1 MLKHNLKLFF
11 RNIKKYKSTFLINV
25 IGLSTGLACVL
36 LIALWVVDELQVDKF
51 HKNDTELYQ
60 VWNKFE
66 NPDGIKLAFW
76 TPDMLAE
83 TMAEQLPEVK
93 YASPFIP
100 GGWLGNMPLTT
111 EKETYKASGVFA
123 GRDYFKMFSYEL
135 IKGTEDQV
143 LTDISSIVI
152 SESLATKIFGSPD
165 EAIGKALEWNALNTN
180 ETHTVSGIFKD
191 LPSNSTQQFDFIL
204 PFERFVKLSP
214 NIGRESSWTQN
225 APITY
230 IVLEKG
236 TNVERFAKKIAG
248 FSKAQDDN
256 VEADL
261 FLKQYSTNYLHG
273 NFENGKV
280 VGGRIEYVY
289 LFSAIA
295 LFILIIA
302 CINFMNLST
311 ANATRRVKEI
321 GIKKALG
328 SQRRTLIWQYFGEAI
343 LTAFFS
349 LLVAILIMAAILP
362 QFNMITGKT
371 LSLLPDFQTMAII
384 LTTVLFTGLLAGS
397 YPALHLSRFNP
408 VAILKGKLKSAT
420 SEVWVRQGLV
430 VFQFGLSIILIV
442 AVLVVYKQIDFVQSK
457 NLGMEKD
464 NVIYFQKEGLLQS
477 KSEAFLEKVNTI
489 PGVLNATTAV
499 QNFVGSQ
506 MNNTSGVRWP
516 GQEEGTTID
525 FTDMGTSVG
534 LIETLDIEVAEGRAF
549 SKAFASDSTSAI
561 LFNETAIR
569 TMGLKDPVGKTVNL
583 WGEDRQIVGVV
594 KDFHFQSFREAIRP
608 MFFRLVPEKQ
618 TFLFMAKLAAGSERE
633 TLAQLKEIYGEFN
646 PGYTFDYKFLDTD
659 FQALYESENR
669 VAVLSKYFAGLAILI
684 SCLGLLGLATFT
696 AERRRKEISIRKVL
710 GQTATQ
716 VTVMLTIEF
725 AKLVIIS
732 ILISLPLAYWLTSNW
747 LSGFVYRIPLSFWYF
762 LGAGIV
768 ALLVAM
774 LTVGSQAIQAAN
786 KNPVN
791 GLREE

>member
-1 MLKHNLKLFF
+1 MLKHNIKLFF
-11 RNIKKYKSTFLINV
+11 RNIKKYKGTFLINV

-36 LIALWVVDELQVDKF
+36 LITLWVVDELQVDKF
-51 HKNDTELYQ
+51 HKNDAQLYQ

-66 NPDGIKLAFW
+66 NADGIKLAFW

-83 TMAEQLPEVK
+83 TMAENLPEVK

-100 GGWLGNMPLTT
+100 AGWLGDVPLTT
-111 EKETYKASGVFA
+111 EKETYKAPGVFA
-123 GRDYFKMFSYEL
+123 GKDYFKMFSYDL

-143 LTDISSIVI
+143 LEDINSIVI

-165 EAIGKALEWNALNTN
+165 NAMGKALEWSALNTN
-180 ETHTVSGIFKD
+180 ETPTVSGIFKD
-191 LPSNSTQQFDFIL
+191 LPSNSTQQFDFVL
-204 PFERFVKLSP
+204 PFERFEKLSP
-214 NIGRESSWTQN
+214 NIGREPSWTQN

-230 IVLEKG
+230 ILLDKG
-236 TNVERFAKKIAG
+236 ADVERFEKKIEG
-248 FSKAQDDN
+248 FSKAQDSN

-261 FLKQYSTNYLHG
+261 FLKQYSTNYLYG

-280 VGGRIEYVY
+280 AGGRIEYVY

-328 SQRRTLIWQYFGEAI
+328 SKRSTLIWQYFGEAI

-349 LLVAILIMAAILP
+349 LLVAILLMIFILP
-362 QFNMITGKT
+362 QFNSITGKT
-371 LSLLPDFQTMAII
+371 LSVVPDF
-384 LTTVLFTGLLAGS
+384 LTVSIVLLTVLFTGLVAGS
-397 YPALHLSRFNP
+397 YPALHLSHFNP

-420 SEVWVRQGLV
+420 SEVWVRKGLV

-464 NVIYFQKEGLLQS
+464 NVIYFQKEGPLQS
-477 KSEAFLEKVNTI
+477 NSEAFLEKVNAF

-499 QNFVGSQ
+499 QNFVGTQ

-516 GQEEGTTID
+516 GQGEGNTIE

-534 LIETLDIEVAEGRAF
+534 LIETLDIKVSQGRSF
-549 SKAFASDSTSAI
+549 SRAFASDSTDAI
-561 LFNETAIR
+561 LFNETAVKA
-569 TMGLKDPVGKTVNL
+569 MGLQDPVGKTVQL

-594 KDFHFQSFREAIRP
+594 RDFHFQSFREAIRP
-608 MFFRLVPEKQ
+608 MFFRLVPDKQ
-618 TFLFMAKLAAGSERE
+618 TFLFMAKLAAGNERE
-633 TLAQLKEIYGEFN
+633 TLAQLKDIYAEFN

-669 VAVLSKYFAGLAILI
+669 VAILSKYFAGLAILI
-684 SCLGLLGLATFT
+684 SCLGLLGLAIFT

-716 VTVMLTIEF
+716 VTVMLSNEF
-725 AKLVIIS
+725 AKLVILSVFIA
-732 ILISLPLAYWLTSNW
+732 LPLAYWLSSNW
-747 LSGFVYRIPLSFWYF
+747 LSGFAYRIDLNFWYF
-762 LGAGIV
+762 VGAGLL
-768 ALLVAM
+768 ALFVAM
-774 LTVGSQAIQAAN
+774 VTVGIQAIRAAN
-786 KNPVN
+786 KNPVD